1 MIQIKFLIWAILDW
15 QIWVHLPFL
24 RVFFFNWSVVLWTSL
39 LCFKIGSLISFSCVY
54 QIVVGWLC
62 KCISM
67 PINTIDLS
75 FCKILLIWTCGS
87 TRTVY
92 KFSFFCVCLPI
103 HLLVCNMFFSEL
115 AHYFLLIDCLKLGL
129 SKHIKATEPIFWG
142 KFCCI

>member
-24 RVFFFNWSVVLWTSL
+24 SFFFSIGQLCCGPVYCVLKL
-39 LCFKIGSLISFSCVY
+39 GLLISCSCVY

-87 TRTVY
+87 TRAVY